1 VWIAVA
7 RSPLP
12 LQKLVTD
19 PCNFFSVR
27 RTSIFA
33 TDQKL
38 RQFHN
43 NTKMPPKTKTAH
55 RANGGER
62 FQAPKTKSAKL
73 TESDDERDA
82 TAGALQPT
90 TAPKEPEWE
99 GFGEEDDEDSS
110 EVSEEDEEEDEEEES
125 EDDIPHKDEEEEAL
139 ERLVFGDAAGFKEGI
154 KAFSLDPLAAALGE
168 SSDEE
173 KEEEDEDLENVADQD
188 LFFFDSGPTAAPAT
202 TLTLAEDEEE
212 EEGAKP
218 AWEDSDD
225 DRLVV
230 SLASV
235 PQLRKLREDEEDDMV
250 NGKEYVRR
258 LRKQYTR
265 LYPTPEWA
273 LKATGKTKRKRTRTT
288 EDGESGEDSASDM
301 DVDEEDLSTQPLA
314 RLMKDAD
321 ILSRHMSR
329 NPAKR
334 RKLQA
339 GTIDIQRLKDVCKS
353 GPVCVFSLLP
363 INAVL
368 INSATVRSNISLFPS
383 YIPTYSFLRPKLN
396 TISPPYQPK
405 PSKPESAPHLPPHQE
420 NTTYDNRLPSI
431 T

>member
-1 VWIAVA
+1 MFRCGLQSLA
-7 RSPLP
+7 R
-12 LQKLVTD
+12 
-19 PCNFFSVR
+19 PCPCKSLSRTPATFFCSADLNFCDR
-27 RTSIFA
+27 
-33 TDQKL
+33 QKL

-62 FQAPKTKSAKL
+62 FQASKTKGAKL

-82 TAGALQPT
+82 IVGALQPT

-99 GFGEEDDEDSS
+99 GFGEEDNEDRSD
-110 EVSEEDEEEDEEEES
+110 VSEEES
-125 EDDIPHKDEEEEAL
+125 EEDDEEESEHDIPDKDEEEEAL

-154 KAFSLDPLAAALGE
+154 KAFSLDPLVAALGE

-173 KEEEDEDLENVADQD
+173 KEEEEDLENVADQD

-202 TLTLAEDEEE
+202 ALTLAEDEEE
-212 EEGAKP
+212 EEAAKP

-288 EDGESGEDSASDM
+288 EHGESGEESASEM

-321 ILSRHMSR
+321 ILSRHISR

-339 GTIDIQRLKDVCKS
+339 GTIDIQRLKDVCKG
-353 GPVCVFSLLP
+353 GPVCVL
-363 INAVL
+363 
-368 INSATVRSNISLFPS
+368 SLFS
-383 YIPTYSFLRPKLN
+383 NECCANQLRYSP
-396 TISPPYQPK
+396 Q
-405 PSKPESAPHLPPHQE
+405 
-420 NTTYDNRLPSI
+420 
-431 T
+431 